1 MAVAPRAVFI
11 LVSTEE
17 GRDGLDVR
25 DVVLL
30 AVGVE
35 FRQES
40 GISVEKETGRSEEE
54 VGVLLV
60 L

>member
-1 MAVAPRAVFI
+1 MAVVPGAVFI

-17 GRDGLDVR
+17 SRDGLDVR

>member
-1 MAVAPRAVFI
+1 VAVAPRAVFI

-17 GRDGLDVR
+17 SRDGLDVR